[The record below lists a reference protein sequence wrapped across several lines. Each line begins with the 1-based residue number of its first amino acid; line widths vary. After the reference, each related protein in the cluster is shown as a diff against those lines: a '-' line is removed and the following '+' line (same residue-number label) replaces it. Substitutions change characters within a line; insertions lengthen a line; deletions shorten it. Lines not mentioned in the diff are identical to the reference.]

1 MLRGVAWLAAVCLAG
16 CAGGVARTD
25 EVAPAKPN
33 AAEATRLVL
42 LVGTGLDAKTLAAAR
57 AAAGREGRTLA
68 IDSMPART
76 AIAPEADRAA
86 MFLPLMSA
94 VPHAGAVAAMECGAG
109 ASVPPNFVAR
119 ARSRGLAA
127 GIITTA
133 RLTGA
138 VLASTYAPA
147 CATDDENALAA
158 MLVPGGPGYNPAL
171 GPEGL
176 DLALGGGRLFFLPS
190 ALGGKRED
198 GRRLLDE
205 LATRDFRIIENIA
218 GFRALD
224 AALPRRVFGLF
235 AWDSVSDEADRD
247 ASAEP
252 SLAQMT
258 VKAMALLARNA
269 RGFFLLV
276 ESGQIGA
283 LRREGDGFRAAVEAI
298 ALDDA
303 LRGARAA
310 AESDDPGL
318 THTLILLV
326 GDDFAAALG
335 AGADA
340 LANARGWDAV
350 HRVIDGE
357 MGRSD
362 APAAKNAR

>member
-1 MLRGVAWLAAVCLAG
+1 
-16 CAGGVARTD
+16 
-25 EVAPAKPN
+25 
-33 AAEATRLVL
+33 
-42 LVGTGLDAKTLAAAR
+42 
-57 AAAGREGRTLA
+57 
-68 IDSMPART
+68 
-76 AIAPEADRAA
+76 
-86 MFLPLMSA
+86 MFLPPKSA
-94 VPHAGAVAAMECGAG
+94 ATHSGAAAAAVCGAG
-109 ASVPPNFVAR
+109 ASAPPGLVER

-138 VLASTYAPA
+138 VPASAYAPA

-158 MLVPGGPGYNPAL
+158 MLVPGGPGYNTAL

-198 GRRLLDE
+198 GRRLIDE
-205 LATRDFRIIENIA
+205 LAARDFRIIENIA
-218 GFRALD
+218 GFRGLD
-224 AALPRRVFGLF
+224 AAPPRRVFGLF
-235 AWDSVSDEADRD
+235 AWDHISDEADRD

-252 SLAQMT
+252 SLAQMS
-258 VKAMALLARNA
+258 VKAMALLARNE

-283 LRREGDGFRAAVEAI
+283 LRREGAGFRATVETI

-310 AESDDPGL
+310 AEKDDPGL
-318 THTLILLV
+318 AHTLILLV

-335 AGADA
+335 AGAPA
-340 LANARGWDAV
+340 LAGARDWGDV
-350 HRVIDGE
+350 RRVIDGA
-357 MGRSD
+357 MGRLE
-362 APAAKNAR
+362 APAGKKAR